1 MKAFPERG
9 DIIWIDFDP
18 QQGHEQ
24 AGKRPALVIS
34 NSQYNQVTKMLIA
47 CPITSQIKGYAFE
60 IPLQGGLEIQ
70 GGLKTV
76 GVVLAN
82 QVKTLDWQARGFKF
96 IERVS
101 DELLEEV
108 LDTLNA
114 ILE

>member
-9 DIIWIDFDP
+9 DIIWIDFNP

-24 AGKRPALVIS
+24 AGKRPTLVIS
-34 NSQYNQVTKMLIA
+34 NTRYNQVTKMLIM

-60 IPLQGGLEIQ
+60 IPLSD
-70 GGLKTV
+70 GLKTI
-76 GVVLAN
+76 GVILAN

-101 DELLEEV
+101 NELLEEV

>member
-9 DIIWIDFDP
+9 DIIWIDFDSK
-18 QQGHEQ
+18 QGHEQ
-24 AGKRPALVIS
+24 VGKRPALVIS
-34 NSQYNQVTKMLIA
+34 NSKYNQVTKMLIA

-60 IPLQGGLEIQ
+60 IPLQGGL
-70 GGLKTV
+70 KTV
-76 GVVLAN
+76 GVILAN

-101 DELLEEV
+101 NELLEEV

>member
-9 DIIWIDFDP
+9 DIIWIDFDA

-24 AGKRPALVIS
+24 SGTRPALVIS
-34 NSQYNQVTKMLIA
+34 NSKYNQLTKMLIA
-47 CPITSQIKGYAFE
+47 CPITSQIKGYSFE
-60 IPLQGGLEIQ
+60 IPLTSD
-70 GGLKTV
+70 LKTF

-82 QVKTLDWQARGFKF
+82 QVKTLNWQARGLRFV
-96 IERVS
+96 EHVS
-101 DELLEEV
+101 NELLEEV

>member
-1 MKAFPERG
+1 VKAFPERG
-9 DIIWIDFDP
+9 DIIWIDFNP
-18 QQGHEQ
+18 QQGHEK

-34 NSQYNQVTKMLIA
+34 NSKYNQVTKMLIA

-60 IPLQGGLEIQ
+60 ISLPL
-70 GGLKTV
+70 GLKTV
-76 GVVLAN
+76 GVILAN

-96 IERVS
+96 IEGVS
-101 DELLEEV
+101 NELLEEV

>member
-1 MKAFPERG
+1 VKVFPERG

-18 QQGHEQ
+18 KQGHEQ

-34 NSQYNQVTKMLIA
+34 NSRYNQVTKMLIA
-47 CPITSQIKGYAFE
+47 CPITSQIKGYSFE
-60 IPLQGGLEIQ
+60 IPLPN
-70 GGLKTV
+70 GLKTF
-76 GVVLAN
+76 GAVLSN

-101 DELLEEV
+101 NELLEEV

>member
-1 MKAFPERG
+1 VKAFPERG
-9 DIIWIDFDP
+9 DIIWIDFNP

-24 AGKRPALVIS
+24 KGTRPALVIS
-34 NSQYNQVTKMLIA
+34 NSRYNQVTKMLIA

-60 IPLQGGLEIQ
+60 IPLPD
-70 GGLKTV
+70 GLKTV
-76 GVVLAN
+76 GVILAN

-96 IERVS
+96 SERVS
-101 DELLEEV
+101 NELLEEV

>member
-1 MKAFPERG
+1 MKVFPERG

-18 QQGHEQ
+18 KQGHEQ

-34 NSQYNQVTKMLIA
+34 NSKYNQVTKMLIA

-60 IPLQGGLEIQ
+60 IPLQD
-70 GGLKTV
+70 GLKTV
-76 GVVLAN
+76 GVILAN

-101 DELLEEV
+101 NELLEEV